1 MHEGW
6 KAAPTPYRGRIAP
19 TPTGDLHVGHAHTF
33 VAAWRRA
40 ERAQGALVL
49 RIEDLDPLRCRAD
62 YTAHAIEDLAW
73 LGVRWTDGP
82 HFQSERRAVY
92 EAAWRT
98 LRDAGLVYPSEVSRR
113 DVRDAAHAPHDDDE
127 DAEPIFPPTLRAPQG
142 TGRDAASPAGV
153 VWRFRVPDGEVVR
166 FDDAVRG
173 PQAFTAGVDFGDFV
187 VWRKDD
193 VPAYELAVV
202 ADDVAMGITEVV
214 RGEDL
219 LRSTARQLLIYR
231 ALGAGPPAWCHLPL
245 VRDAAGRR
253 LAKRHQALSVREL
266 RARGLTPAEVLA
278 LAAPV
283 AARAVSAP

>member
-1 MHEGW
+1 V
-6 KAAPTPYRGRIAP
+6 TYRGRIAP
-19 TPTGDLHVGHAHTF
+19 TPTGDMHAGHARTF

-40 ERAQGALVL
+40 EDAGGELVL

-62 YTAHAIEDLAW
+62 YAVRAIEDLAW

-82 HFQSERRAVY
+82 HYQSRRRAVY
-92 EAAWRT
+92 EAAWRA
-98 LRDAGLVYPSEVSRR
+98 LRDAGLVYPSHVSRR
-113 DVRDAAHAPHDDDE
+113 ELRDAAHAPHEDE
-127 DAEPIFPPTLRAPQG
+127 EGSEPVFPPELRAAPG
-142 TGRDAASPAGV
+142 AGRDARAPAGV
-153 VWRFRVPDGEVVR
+153 VWRFRVADGDVVR
-166 FDDAVRG
+166 FTDARRG
-173 PQAFTAGVDFGDFV
+173 AQAFTAGVDFGDFV

-219 LRSTARQLLIYR
+219 LRSTARQLLVYR
-231 ALGAGPPAWCHLPL
+231 ALGAAPPAWCHLPL
-245 VRDAAGRR
+245 VRDAEGRR

-278 LAAPV
+278 LADAGE
-283 AARAVSAP
+283 ARA